1 MLLNEI
7 RMPVQKRSL
16 ERFNE
21 VIDTAIF
28 LLETQDFQNCT
39 IIEISNISKVTRNHI
54 YQYLHTIN

>member
-16 ERFNE
+16 ERFNQ

-28 LLETQDFQNCT
+28 LLET
-39 IIEISNISKVTRNHI
+39 
-54 YQYLHTIN
+54 